1 MTNVLIGMLAA
12 IMISSGAQPA
22 QPAAEPLHGYIYET
36 STTTGYPG
44 GDPLFIVATCDGRQ
58 LYIPQ
63 ENGLHIDQS
72 VDVYPDGRITAAPD
86 GADYLPFIR
95 DCNRILCPHNVK

>member
-1 MTNVLIGMLAA
+1 MNSIVTGIMT
-12 IMISSGAQPA
+12 ISILFQSAPA
-22 QPAAEPLHGYIYET
+22 VPAVSQPLHGYIYET
-36 STTTGYPG
+36 STTTGYPD
-44 GDPLFIVATCDGRQ
+44 GDPLFIVATCDGQQ

-63 ENGLHIDQS
+63 ENGLHIDQA

-95 DCNRILCPHNVK
+95 DYNRIPCPHKK